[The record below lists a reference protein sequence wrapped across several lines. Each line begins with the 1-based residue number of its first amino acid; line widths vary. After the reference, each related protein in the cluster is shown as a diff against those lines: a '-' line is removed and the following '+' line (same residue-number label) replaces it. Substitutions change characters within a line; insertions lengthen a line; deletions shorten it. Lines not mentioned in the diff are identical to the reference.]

1 MTPKIIILSGDRGT
15 GNNGD
20 RAITYNAI
28 AELRRLINDADI
40 VFAAPR
46 YTDLLDI
53 YNARFVPGL
62 DEALYGG
69 SAGRR
74 RFGRLLPRPVY
85 RLVKLALVLVSCMA
99 MRLLRVTRPLVK
111 SAGPFLRELKEA
123 QLLLIAGGGQFAS
136 LWPVPVLVYSAAVL
150 CARIFGVPVAGTGLG
165 AGPFDSCR
173 DRFLV
178 RTALNKCRLVA
189 ARSPLAFENLRG
201 IGVSAHKL
209 ILGVDDAVTLQG
221 SSCEEI
227 LTNPAETL
235 KALPE
240 RFMVAHFRLAPSSS
254 AGADEIRKFAI
265 ALDRLVERLGLPV
278 VFVPFA
284 VSDYADD
291 RTAHYHVY
299 ARMKNKHLVHSIHAL
314 YHPQTIK
321 ALIGDASLALGHG
334 LHFCTFALSSGVAT
348 IGLYNNTYYR
358 AKLGG
363 LFESFGVRKYAMASE
378 EISPDHLVERLIECY
393 RDSAKIAE
401 ELRVKYDEQAER
413 WSDLYRQIASIVQGA
428 VADNAGSVR
437 NETGEARRAL

>member
-28 AELRRLINDADI
+28 AELRKLVNDADI

-62 DEALYGG
+62 DEALYG
-69 SAGRR
+69 SLARR
-74 RFGRLLPRPVY
+74 RRLSRLLPRPVY
-85 RLVKLALVLVSCMA
+85 RFAKLALVLVSCLA
-99 MRLLRVTRPLVK
+99 MRWLRVKRPLVA

-136 LWPVPVLVYSAAVL
+136 LWPVPVLVYSTAVL
-150 CARIFGVPVAGTGLG
+150 CARIFGVPSAGTGLG
-165 AGPFDSCR
+165 AGPFDSFR

-189 ARSPLAFENLRG
+189 ARSPSAFQNLRG
-201 IGVSAHKL
+201 IGVSARNL
-209 ILGVDDAVTLQG
+209 ILGADDALTLQG

-227 LTNPAETL
+227 LTNSAETL

-254 AGADEIRKFAI
+254 TGLSEIRKFAL
-265 ALDRLVERLGLPV
+265 ALDRVVEGLDLPI

-299 ARMKNKHLVHSIHAL
+299 AQMTNKHRVHSVHAL

-321 ALIGDASLALGHG
+321 ALIGNASLALGHG
-334 LHFCTFALSSGVAT
+334 LHFCTFALSSGVPI
-348 IGLYNNTYYR
+348 IGLYSNTYYR

-363 LFESFGVRKYAMASE
+363 LFESFGVRDYAIASE
-378 EISPDHLVERLIECY
+378 EINPEQLVDRLTECY
-393 RDSAKIAE
+393 HDGSRIGEVLRAK
-401 ELRVKYDEQAER
+401 YSEQAER
-413 WSDLYRQIASIVQGA
+413 WSDLYRQVASIVQGP
-428 VADNAGSVR
+428 VADNAENVQDQTS
-437 NETGEARRAL
+437 EA